1 MERLDKFISDRTE
14 MSRKD
19 VKILLRRGGVKVN
32 GRTVTDPAFKISPGS
47 DSVNADGRELV
58 YRKNTYIMLN
68 KPDGYVCSTRDGRSE
83 TVLSLV
89 PEELYTKDM
98 FPAGRLDKDSKG
110 FVFLTDDGELAHRIL
125 SPKKHL
131 TKCYLVRLEKEYS
144 EEYEALFE
152 SGMTI
157 DGDEKCLP
165 AKVCGISHDSHFA
178 LVGLDEG
185 KFHQVKRMFRAAGNK
200 VESLFRVQI
209 GGLVINGNLAPGE
222 CLEMLDKEIEKMLSE
237 FDFSDARKSVE
248 KSFWSYL
255 INNKL

>member
-1 MERLDKFISDRTE
+1 MERLDKFISDRTG

-19 VKILLRRGGVKVN
+19 VKLLMKRGEVKVN
-32 GRTVTDPAFKISPGS
+32 GKTEHDPGLRINPEQ
-47 DSVNADGRELV
+47 DMVNVSERNLV
-58 YRKNTYIMLN
+58 YRKNTYVMLN

-89 PEELYTKDM
+89 PDELRVKNM

-110 FVFLTDDGELAHRIL
+110 FVFLTDDGGLAHRIL

-131 TKCYLVRLEKEYS
+131 TKCYLVRLENEYS
-144 EEYEALFE
+144 EEYESVFE

-185 KFHQVKRMFRAAGNK
+185 KFHQVKRMFEAVGNK
-200 VESLFRVQI
+200 VVSLFRVQI
-209 GGLVINGNLAPGE
+209 GGLVIDENLAPGE
-222 CLEMLDKEIEKMLSE
+222 CLEMLDNEIEKMLSD
-237 FDFSDARKSVE
+237 FDFSDARNSVE
-248 KSFWSYL
+248 KSFCSYL

>member
-1 MERLDKFISDRTE
+1 MERLDKFICDRADV
-14 MSRKD
+14 SRKD
-19 VKILLRRGGVKVN
+19 VKLILRKGGVKVN
-32 GRTVTDPAFKISPGS
+32 GKTVTDPSHKINPGE
-47 DSVNADGRELV
+47 DAVNFEGRELV
-58 YRKNTYIMLN
+58 YRRNTYIMLN
-68 KPDGYVCSTRDGRSE
+68 KPEGYVCSTRDGRSE
-83 TVLSLV
+83 TVMSLV
-89 PEELYTKDM
+89 PDELMTKDL

-144 EEYEALFE
+144 SDYEELFA

-209 GGLVINGNLAPGE
+209 GGLEINGKLAPGE
-222 CLEMLDKEIEKMLSE
+222 CLEMLDNEIAKMLSD

-248 KSFWSYL
+248 KSFCSYL

>member
-1 MERLDKFISDRTE
+1 MERLDKFICGRTDV
-14 MSRKD
+14 SRKD
-19 VKILLRRGGVKVN
+19 VKILLKKGRVKVN
-32 GRTVTDPAFKISPGS
+32 GNTVTDPAFRIDPEK
-47 DSVNADGRELV
+47 DAVNADGRDLV
-58 YRKNTYIMLN
+58 YRKNTYIMMN
-68 KPDGYVCSTRDGRSE
+68 KPGGYVCSTRDGRSE

-89 PEELYTKDM
+89 PEELRVRDM

-110 FVFLTDDGELAHRIL
+110 FVFLTDDGDLAHRIL

-131 TKCYLVRLEKEYS
+131 TKCYLVRLENEYR
-144 EEYEALFE
+144 EEYEELFA

-165 AKVCGISHDSHFA
+165 AKVCGISHDTHFA

-185 KFHQVKRMFRAAGNK
+185 KFHQVKRMFQAAGNK

-209 GGLVINGNLAPGE
+209 GGLVIDGNLAPGE
-222 CLEMLDKEIEKMLSE
+222 CLEMLDNEIEKMLSD